1 MRARRIGASGIAC
14 GFDCTTSSQ
23 TVIKYTL
30 MTDPGNVS
38 SRHVMAVVGAAT
50 AGSEIARI
58 LAERGALVIVFEQNP
73 RPYGKIEDGL
83 PRWHVKQRKDE
94 YEEINKRLD
103 HPNIEFVP
111 MTRMGRELDF
121 EELRTGWGLN
131 GIVLTHGAWRDRP
144 FPVEGV
150 DQFIDRGLVYQNKLI
165 YWFNHYPE
173 TNYAGPRYELPPG
186 AIVVGGGL
194 ASIDVVKVLQ
204 IETTLAALKA
214 RGIAGDMLAL
224 EREGIEAVLNA
235 NGLKYGDLGVAPC
248 KLYYRRRVLDMP
260 LSDIP
265 TDAPP
270 KRADALRQARAKIL
284 DKAQRKF
291 LFEFQELRAPS
302 GVIVEN
308 GAMVGVNFSRTEVAD
323 GQVRIVQEG
332 AESARAKLT
341 ISSIG
346 SIPEPIP
353 GIPQKGEV
361 YTYVD
366 REIGLLMG
374 GQTAVFAAGNV
385 LTGKGN
391 IKDSLESGTE
401 IGTRVAEAYLGLSDE
416 ELKIGHDAR
425 RDAAASGEKIA
436 NAMDARGKIAP
447 EGMATVMRRVR
458 ALQRAVGYEGNYR
471 AWIAKVT
478 PADLH

>member
-1 MRARRIGASGIAC
+1 
-14 GFDCTTSSQ
+14 
-23 TVIKYTL
+23 
-30 MTDPGNVS
+30 MTDAENKS
-38 SRHVMAVVGAAT
+38 SRHVVAVVGAAT

-103 HPNIEFVP
+103 RPNIEYVP

-121 EELRTGWGLN
+121 EDLRTGWGLS
-131 GIVLTHGAWRDRP
+131 GIVLTHGAWRDRA
-144 FPVEGV
+144 FPVEGA

-165 YWFNHYPE
+165 YWFNHYLE
-173 TNYAGPRYELPPG
+173 KNYDGPRYELTPG
-186 AIVVGGGL
+186 AIIVGGGL

-224 EREGIEAVLNA
+224 EREGVEPVLNA
-235 NGLKYGDLGVAPC
+235 SGLKYGDLGVAPC

-265 TDAPP
+265 PDAPE
-270 KRADALRQARAKIL
+270 KRANALRQARAKIL
-284 DKAQRKF
+284 EKAQRKF

-308 GAMVGVNFSRTEVAD
+308 GLMVGVNFSRTEVAD

-332 AESARAKLT
+332 VESPRAKLT

-361 YTYVD
+361 YTYLD
-366 REIGLLMG
+366 QKTGLLMDG
-374 GQTAVFAAGNV
+374 PTAVFAAGNV

-391 IKDSLESGTE
+391 IKDSLDSGTE
-401 IGTRVAEAYLGLSDE
+401 IGTLVAEAYLGLSNE
-416 ELKIGHDAR
+416 QPKIAEGAR
-425 RDAAASGEKIA
+425 KDAAAAGEKIA
-436 NAMDARGKIAP
+436 SALSARSRVAP
-447 EGMATVMRRVR
+447 EQVARLLGHVR
-458 ALQRAVGYEGNYR
+458 KRQLAVGYHGNYR

-478 PADLH
+478 PPDLH

>member
-1 MRARRIGASGIAC
+1 
-14 GFDCTTSSQ
+14 
-23 TVIKYTL
+23 
-30 MTDPGNVS
+30 MTDPENKS
-38 SRHVMAVVGAAT
+38 PRHVMAVVGAAT

-103 HPNIEFVP
+103 HPNIEYVP
-111 MTRMGRELDF
+111 MTRMGRDLDF
-121 EELRTGWGLN
+121 NDLRTNWGLT

-144 FPVEGV
+144 FPVEGA
-150 DQFIDRGLVYQNKLI
+150 DQFIDRGLVYQNPLI

-173 TNYAGPRYELPPG
+173 KTYNGPRYELTPG

-214 RGIAGDMLAL
+214 RGIAADMLAL
-224 EREGIEAVLNA
+224 EREGIEPVLNA
-235 NGLKYGDLGVAPC
+235 HGLKYGDLGVAPC

-265 TDAPP
+265 PDAPA
-270 KRADALRQARAKIL
+270 KRAEALKMARAKIL
-284 DKAQRKF
+284 EKAQRKF
-291 LFEFQELRAPS
+291 LFEFQDLRAPS
-302 GVIVEN
+302 GVIAE
-308 GAMVGVNFSRTEVAD
+308 GGFMVGVNFSRTEVAD

-332 AESARAKLT
+332 VESARSKMT

-361 YTYVD
+361 YTYAD
-366 REIGLLMG
+366 QKIGLLMDG
-374 GQTAVFAAGNV
+374 PTAVFAAGNV

-401 IGTRVAEAYLGLSDE
+401 IGTRVAEAYLGLSGE
-416 ELKIGHDAR
+416 ELKIAEGAR
-425 RDAAASGEKIA
+425 KDAAVSGENIA
-436 NAMDARGKIAP
+436 GAMSARQKIAP
-447 EGMATVMRRVR
+447 EGV
-458 ALQRAVGYEGNYR
+458 
-471 AWIAKVT
+471 AK
-478 PADLH
+478 L

>member
-1 MRARRIGASGIAC
+1 
-14 GFDCTTSSQ
+14 
-23 TVIKYTL
+23 
-30 MTDPGNVS
+30 MTDAENKSP
-38 SRHVMAVVGAAT
+38 RHVMAVVGAAT

-83 PRWHVKQRKDE
+83 PRWHVKQRLDE

-103 HPNIEFVP
+103 HPNIEYVP
-111 MTRMGRELDF
+111 LTRMGRELDF
-121 EELRTGWGLN
+121 EELRTRWGLS

-144 FPVEGV
+144 LPVEGA

-173 TNYAGPRYELPPG
+173 KTYNGPRYELTPG

-204 IETTLAALKA
+204 IEMTLAALKA

-224 EREGIEAVLNA
+224 EREGIEPVLA
-235 NGLKYGDLGVAPC
+235 ASGLKYADLGVAPC

-265 TDAPP
+265 PDAPE
-270 KRADALRQARAKIL
+270 KRANALRQARAKIL
-284 DKAQRKF
+284 EKAQRKF
-291 LFEFQELRAPS
+291 LFEFQELRAP
-302 GVIVEN
+302 GGLIVEN
-308 GAMVGVNFSRTEVAD
+308 SAVVGVNFSRTDLVE
-323 GQVRIVQEG
+323 GQVRIVQVG
-332 AESARAKLT
+332 AESARAPMT

-366 REIGLLMG
+366 QKIGLLMDG
-374 GQTAVFAAGNV
+374 PTAVFAAGNV

-391 IKDSLESGTE
+391 IKDSLDNGTE
-401 IGTRVAEAYLGLSDE
+401 IGTLVAETYLGLSNE
-416 ELKIGHDAR
+416 PLKIAEGAR
-425 RDAAASGEKIA
+425 KDAAASGEKIA
-436 NAMDARGKIAP
+436 GALSTRPRIAP
-447 EGMATVMRRVR
+447 GDVANILDRVR
-458 ALQRAVGYEGNYR
+458 KHQQGVGFDGNYR
-471 AWIAKVT
+471 AWLAKVT
-478 PADLH
+478 PPDLH

>member
-1 MRARRIGASGIAC
+1 
-14 GFDCTTSSQ
+14 
-23 TVIKYTL
+23 
-30 MTDPGNVS
+30 MTQQENNS

-83 PRWHVKQRKDE
+83 PRWHVKQRHDE

-103 HPNIEFVP
+103 HPNIEYVP
-111 MTRMGRELDF
+111 KTRMGRDLDF
-121 EELRTGWGLN
+121 EELRSRWGLS
-131 GIVLTHGAWRDRP
+131 GIVLSHGAWRDRP
-144 FPVEGV
+144 FPVEGADEFV
-150 DQFIDRGLVYQNKLI
+150 DRGLVYQNPLI
-165 YWFNHYPE
+165 YWFNHYLE
-173 TNYAGPRYELPPG
+173 KQYDGPRYELSPG
-186 AIVVGGGL
+186 ATVVGGGL
-194 ASIDVVKVLQ
+194 ASIDVVKVMQ

-214 RGIAGDMLAL
+214 RGIAADMLAL
-224 EREGIEAVLNA
+224 EREGIEPVLKA
-235 NGLKYGDLGVAPC
+235 SGLKYGDLGVAPC
-248 KLYYRRRVLDMP
+248 KLFYRRRVLDMP

-265 TDAPP
+265 PDAPA
-270 KRADALRQARAKIL
+270 KRAEALKMARGKIL
-284 DKAQRKF
+284 EKAQRKF

-302 GVIVEN
+302 GVIADN
-308 GAMVGVNFSRTEVAD
+308 GVMVGVNFSRTEVAD

-346 SIPEPIP
+346 SIPEPIQ

-366 REIGLLMG
+366 RDVGLLMDSA
-374 GQTAVFAAGNV
+374 TAVFAAGNV

-401 IGTRVAEAYLGLSDE
+401 IGTRVAEAYLGLSNE
-416 ELKIGHDAR
+416 ELNLAEGAR
-425 RDAAASGEKIA
+425 KEAAASAEKIA
-436 NAMDARGKIAP
+436 GAISTRDKISADKV
-447 EGMATVMRRVR
+447 ADVLKRVR
-458 ALQRAVGYEGNYR
+458 ERQHAVGYEGNYR
-471 AWIAKVT
+471 DWIAKVT
-478 PADLH
+478 PADLQ